1 MESVIY
7 LSWNMLRIYS
17 IYILIDVFLKRK
29 DIKRGVVFLAYAVF
43 FAVNSFLY
51 LCFDSY
57 LVNIVSNIVP
67 IFIIT
72 FLYESRI
79 WKKIFVSILIYTI
92 SMFWECILYVFFN
105 AVHIKNLVIVCGFA
119 SSIMMFLT
127 ALFFKIQI
135 KQKFRLEAHI
145 KAFYYLMLIYIPL
158 GSIIIG
164 YLTMPEKSIGSL
176 VIGIILLFINF
187 LIFYLFDEIIK
198 SYMRK
203 QEAES
208 IKQNKLYFQHELEVM
223 QKSQLKMDFLRH
235 DMKNHFIRIEGFAKE
250 NNVSEILNYVEQG
263 RRSLISEEGY
273 VITGN
278 KSVDCILNYKLD
290 EASQKNITF
299 SVNAVIPD
307 NLKISAF
314 DLSTILGNILDNAI
328 EAAAKSSDK
337 KIDVSINYNKNT
349 LAIIIINT
357 FDGKI
362 NKNFETTK
370 SNPLGH
376 GLGLKSVKITAE
388 KYNGLV
394 EYDYNNMYFTT
405 KILLYDE

>member
-7 LSWNMLRIYS
+7 LLLNVLRVYS
-17 IYILIDVFLKRK
+17 IYRLIGVFLE
-29 DIKRGVVFLAYAVF
+29 IKQINKVFVFLAYF
-43 FAVNSFLY
+43 GFYMVNSAGY
-51 LCFDSY
+51 LLFKSP
-57 LVNIVSNIVP
+57 LLNIASNVIP
-67 IFIIT
+67 ILLLSFMYIAK
-72 FLYESRI
+72 I
-79 WKKIFVSILIYTI
+79 WKKIFVTILIYAI
-92 SMFWECILYVFFN
+92 AMFWDSAIFALFKAFDIDN
-105 AVHIKNLVIVCGFA
+105 IIVDSGFA
-119 SSIMMFLT
+119 SALM
-127 ALFFKIQI
+127 LFFTAVFAQSFIKNKFKIHSSI
-135 KQKFRLEAHI
+135 KVM
-145 KAFYYLMLIYIPL
+145 YYLILVFFPIS
-158 GSIIIG
+158 SIIIG
-164 YLTMPEKSIGSL
+164 YLTMLKWNIKSLI
-176 VIGIILLFINF
+176 IAIILLLVNF
-187 LIFYLFDEIIK
+187 LVFYLFDEIIK
-198 SYMRK
+198 SYMRQ